1 MEKEVEELNEVV
13 KMELLGS
20 SNKPKEQLE
29 LIDAMERLGVAYHF
43 EQEIEEALL
52 QLNAIKHDQEDLYH
66 VSLRFRI
73 LRQHGFHVSSD
84 VFKRF
89 KDDKGGYKG
98 EVEGILSLYEA
109 CHVRIQGD
117 NILDDAAE
125 FTTAYLKSVVKEL
138 RPPLAEQVAH
148 ALHQPLHRGMTQVEA
163 RQQIAFYEH
172 KALHSTNL
180 LRFAKLDFN
189 LLQSLH
195 QMELT
200 EVARWW
206 KRVHSKM
213 PYTRDRSVE
222 AYFWALGT
230 YYEPQY
236 SFARKIL
243 TKVVLLTQ
251 LLDDTYDAYGTI
263 QTLDLLTHAIDRF
276 SGNIVAWLSC
286 QKISD
291 VVVKHFLKL
300 STVLSKIW
308 PKKGGHT
315 AYNMQKNRQMAQLPV
330 RSAQKL
336 EGVDLKAAAQR
347 LLLYSG
353 PSLVRDPLLYFLLGL
368 MKRSSLAWLQEA
380 KWCHEK
386 YVPTYDEY
394 MEVALES
401 IGHVVGIVGSYLGM
415 GEIATEEA
423 FEWICQTPMPK
434 LVKASDIILRL
445 MNDMGGHEFEQSSRN
460 HVTSSVQ
467 CYMKQHGIKDDKQTY
482 EALEKLVEDAWKD
495 VNQAMLK
502 PYKVPKPCLDRLL
515 NLARVPNVMYKARTD
530 GYTLVNDTIMHKVSS
545 VLIHPIPL

>member
-1 MEKEVEELNEVV
+1 MRTVAFQKPSDTPTAVFHPCRWGDLFLSLRPLHEEIRVQMEKEVKELKEVV

-29 LIDAMERLGVAYHF
+29 LIDAIERMGVAYHF
-43 EQEIEEALL
+43 EKEIEEALL
-52 QLNAIKHDQEDLYH
+52 QLNAIQHDQEDLYH

-98 EVEGILSLYEA
+98 QVEGILSLYEA

-117 NILDDAAE
+117 NILDEAAE

-148 ALHQPLHRGMTQVEA
+148 ALHQPLHRGMTRVEA

-172 KALHSTNL
+172 KPSRSTNL
-180 LRFAKLDFN
+180 FRFAKLDFN

-206 KRVHSKM
+206 KRFHSKM

-243 TKVVLLTQ
+243 TKVVLVTQ

-263 QTLDLLTHAIDRF
+263 QTLDLLTHAINR
-276 SGNIVAWLSC
+276 WEYSC
-286 QKISD
+286 LD
-291 VVVKHFLKL
+291 L
-300 STVLSKIW
+300 
-308 PKKGGHT
+308 
-315 AYNMQKNRQMAQLPV
+315 LPEDIRCCYQALLETFDCFEQDLAKEG
-330 RSAQKL
+330 RSYCIQYAKEQ
-336 EGVDLKAAAQR
+336 
-347 LLLYSG
+347 
-353 PSLVRDPLLYFLLGL
+353 
-368 MKRSSLAWLQEA
+368 MKRNSLAWLQEA

-445 MNDMGGHEFEQSSRN
+445 MNDIGGHKFEQGSRN
-460 HVTSSVQ
+460 HVASSVQ
-467 CYMKQHGIKDDKQTY
+467 CYMKQHGIEDDKQTY

-530 GYTLVNDTIMHKVSS
+530 GYTQVNDTIMHKVSS